1 LLIPLERMS
10 NADIQDF
17 LDEDFLDEGVRLDKL
32 R

>member
-1 LLIPLERMS
+1 VYRGRLLIPLERMS

-17 LDEDFLDEGVRLDKL
+17 LDEGVPLDKL